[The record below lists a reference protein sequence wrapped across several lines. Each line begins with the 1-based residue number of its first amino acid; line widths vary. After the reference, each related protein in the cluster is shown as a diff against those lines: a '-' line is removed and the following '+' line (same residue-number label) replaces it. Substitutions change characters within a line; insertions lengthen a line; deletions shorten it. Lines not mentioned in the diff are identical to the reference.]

1 MMQHVHFLLFT
12 TISLFLSIL
21 NRDSVTNISI
31 RRYMRRAAIE
41 GNAGARPF
49 RSSRLTLS
57 KWAAILPFFLSSF
70 PSLLTH
76 TLSNPGLTYPFRL
89 CACSLLG
96 KHTLTIE
103 IYRSFVLHNRSK
115 SLTID
120 LTNEIL
126 LLRNRVYFHPL
137 GRSIVTLSTVVAKFL
152 QDFSYLPFFVVGLI
166 CESFECDSRLL
177 DYRLLD
183 GLLD

>member
-57 KWAAILPFFLSSF
+57 KWAAILPFFLSI
-70 PSLLTH
+70 PSNSHLIQ
-76 TLSNPGLTYPFRL
+76 SRP
-89 CACSLLG
+89 
-96 KHTLTIE
+96 
-103 IYRSFVLHNRSK
+103 
-115 SLTID
+115 
-120 LTNEIL
+120 
-126 LLRNRVYFHPL
+126 
-137 GRSIVTLSTVVAKFL
+137 
-152 QDFSYLPFFVVGLI
+152 YLPFSFVCV
-166 CESFECDSRLL
+166 FPSRETHAHNRNL
-177 DYRLLD
+177 
-183 GLLD
+183 